1 MQLCESINAFYK
13 YLLIKCYIVIF
24 LYKNK
29 KIKQSWKYTQQLLHF
44 INAFLY
50 LLEILNH

>member
-1 MQLCESINAFYK
+1 MQLRESINAFYK
-13 YLLIKCYIVIF
+13 YLFIKCYIVIF

-50 LLEILNH
+50 